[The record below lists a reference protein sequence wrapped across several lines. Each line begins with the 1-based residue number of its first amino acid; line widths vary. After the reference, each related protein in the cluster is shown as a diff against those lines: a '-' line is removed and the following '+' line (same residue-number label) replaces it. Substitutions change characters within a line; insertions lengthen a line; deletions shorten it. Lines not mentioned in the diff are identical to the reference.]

1 MKKRIIYTLLLGI
14 LGLNLLLGAQIYI
27 GQAQAAARDDVYAN
41 MEVFTRVLELVRQ
54 NYVDGGKVS
63 YEDLVNGA
71 LKGMINTLDPHS
83 EFMDAR
89 KFDDLRKDTSG
100 EFGGVGI
107 VISLRDNVI
116 TVVAPMDESP
126 SAKAGI
132 AAGDRIVKI
141 DGQGTEKI
149 TVNDAVSKLRG
160 KPGSKVTISI
170 MRASFQKPKDLV
182 LERAII
188 KVSSVRDLNGRGEY
202 PLGADKTG
210 YIRISSFGEHTDED
224 LEKALQKL
232 EVQGMLSLVLDL
244 RDNPGGLLD
253 QAVRVSEKFLPKG
266 QLVVS
271 TEGRTALERSQH
283 KAAAANHRR
292 IPMAILV
299 NEGSAS
305 ASEIVAGCLQDLK
318 RAVLIGEKTFGK
330 GSVQSILPLKDGA
343 ALRLTTAKYYTPSH
357 REIHG
362 KGILPDTVVPMSP
375 ELERDVAL
383 KRTTDGIES
392 LDEKDRERV
401 RNARD
406 VQLDRAIEVL
416 KALSGKVAGK

>member
-1 MKKRIIYTLLLGI
+1 MKKQIIYTLLLGI
-14 LGLNLLLGAQIYI
+14 LGLNLLLGAQIYL
-27 GQAQAAARDDVYAN
+27 GQAQAAGREDVYAN

-54 NYVDGGKVS
+54 NYVDGSKVS

-107 VISLRDNVI
+107 VVSLRDNVI
-116 TVVAPMDESP
+116 TVVAPMDDSP
-126 SAKAGI
+126 SAKVGI
-132 AAGDRIVKI
+132 ATGDRIVKI
-141 DGQGTEKI
+141 DGQSTEKI
-149 TVNDAVSKLRG
+149 TLNDAVSKLRG
-160 KPGSKVTISI
+160 KPGTKVTITV
-170 MRASFQKPKDLV
+170 MRPSFQKPKDFT

-188 KVSSVRDLNGRGEY
+188 TVSTVRDVNGRGEFA
-202 PLGADKTG
+202 LGADKAG
-210 YIRISSFGEHTDED
+210 YVRLSSFGEHTGDD

-232 EVQGMLSLVLDL
+232 EGQGMQSLVLDL

-266 QLVVS
+266 ELVVS
-271 TEGRTALERSQH
+271 TEGRTASERTQH
-283 KAAAANHRR
+283 KSTGSNRPKF
-292 IPMAILV
+292 PMVILV

-375 ELERDVAL
+375 ELERDLAL
-383 KRTTDGIES
+383 KRATGGIES
-392 LDEKDRERV
+392 LDEKDRDRV

-406 VQLDRAIEVL
+406 LQLDRALEVL
-416 KALSGKVAGK
+416 KAMGKVAAK

>member
-14 LGLNLLLGAQIYI
+14 LGLNLILGAQIYI
-27 GQAQAAARDDVYAN
+27 GQAQAAGREDVYAN

-54 NYVDGGKVS
+54 NYVDGSKVS

-107 VISLRDNVI
+107 VVSLRDNAI
-116 TVVAPMDESP
+116 TVVAPMDDSP
-126 SAKAGI
+126 SAKVGI
-132 AAGDRIVKI
+132 ATGDRIVKI
-141 DGQGTEKI
+141 DGQSTEKL
-149 TVNDAVSKLRG
+149 TLNDAVSKLRG
-160 KPGSKVTISI
+160 KPGTKVTISI
-170 MRASFQKPKDLV
+170 MRASFQKPKEFT

-188 KVSSVRDLNGRGEY
+188 TVSTVRDANGRGEFT
-202 PLGADKTG
+202 LGADKTG
-210 YIRISSFGEHTDED
+210 YVRLSSFGEHTGDD

-232 EVQGMLSLVLDL
+232 EVQGMQSLVLDL

-271 TEGRTALERSQH
+271 TEGRTASERSQH
-283 KAAAANHRR
+283 KAMGSLHPKF
-292 IPMAILV
+292 PMVILV

-375 ELERDVAL
+375 ELERDLAL
-383 KRTTDGIES
+383 KRAVGGIES
-392 LDEKDRERV
+392 LDEKDRDRV

-406 VQLDRAIEVL
+406 VQLDRALEVL
-416 KALSGKVAGK
+416 KAMGKVAAN